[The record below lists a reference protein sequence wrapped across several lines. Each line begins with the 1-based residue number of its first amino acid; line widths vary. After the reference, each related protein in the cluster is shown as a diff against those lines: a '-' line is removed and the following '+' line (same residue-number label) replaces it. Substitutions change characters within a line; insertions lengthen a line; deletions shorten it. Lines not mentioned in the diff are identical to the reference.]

1 MNDAFHLA
9 RFVEAQENYYETA
22 LAEMHAGQKWSH
34 WIWFIFPQLKGLGSS
49 ANADYYGLSGLAEA
63 RAYLTH
69 PLLGPRLREA
79 TATML
84 AQPSSDAAAVLGR
97 LDAMKFRSCLTL
109 FAQAAPAEPVFAEA
123 LQRFFAG
130 EPDARTL
137 EMLGRG

>member
-1 MNDAFHLA
+1 MTDTFHLA

-49 ANADYYGLSGLAEA
+49 ANADYYGLSGLEEA
-63 RAYLTH
+63 GAYLTH

-109 FAQAAPAEPVFAEA
+109 FAQATPAEPVFAEA